1 MEKWRG
7 TYLIT
12 FLLLDVSRGGA
23 DQLKNNKI
31 KQESDIW
38 KNVLCMERKIRGGS
52 AGNILLDK

>member
-38 KNVLCMERKIRGGS
+38 KISNGTMCLI
-52 AGNILLDK
+52 DKD

>member
-1 MEKWRG
+1 MER
-7 TYLIT
+7 YLIT
-12 FLLLDVSRGGA
+12 FLLLDLSRGDA